1 LKVLF
6 YKKSF
11 VCNLLISDRKLLIE
25 VKMAETAM
33 EFIKE
38 RVSLLPEFSDEMWT
52 EEIEALVKPFVES
65 LIAKQNNEHQR
76 LFVAIGE
83 KQNAK
88 ADAASKEV
96 NEDDIEYK
104 LCVTTGSDLDFGGT
118 KISTIVYFIL
128 PRFEDSEVDNN
139 DSSATLAQVTWGT
152 TNKKMAHSLLLRAS
166 TVYAP
171 AILAKGKDDDN
182 EDDEDD
188 DMSVLSEDL
197 STQKG
202 NNNRVAEGT
211 SDLVP
216 ALHRL
221 LASLTEM
228 VGNDEQASEENE
240 ASGGASKES
249 GTHAAV
255 LYVPSSLAR
264 GPELNDHAA
273 FLKLA
278 KDSSLVQ
285 QLESI
290 VVQWTRQV
298 RELLVRHDATIDS
311 DGLGPREEIS
321 FWNNATAELSATCK
335 QLQRVDVARTM
346 LVLEAAG
353 SSYHTNFHLLSARVN
368 NKLEEASSNVKFMG
382 NIIII

>member
-1 LKVLF
+1 
-6 YKKSF
+6 
-11 VCNLLISDRKLLIE
+11 
-25 VKMAETAM
+25 MAEAAM

-38 RVSLLPEFSDEMWT
+38 RVSLLPEFEPEMWN
-52 EEIEALVKPFVES
+52 EDIETNMNPFIDS
-65 LIAKQNNEHQR
+65 LLNQTQNNEHQR
-76 LFVAIGE
+76 LLVAIGE
-83 KQNAK
+83 KQINKSESDKPDEAK
-88 ADAASKEV
+88 TT
-96 NEDDIEYK
+96 
-104 LCVTTGSDLDFGGT
+104 LFVTTGSDIEFGGAN
-118 KISTIVYFIL
+118 ISTILYFIS
-128 PRFEDSEVDNN
+128 PRYDESNEKETTSTDNN
-139 DSSATLAQVTWGT
+139 DPSAILAQVTWGT
-152 TNKKMAHSLLLRAS
+152 TNQKKMSNSLLLRAS

-171 AILAKGKDDDN
+171 AILNKPREE
-182 EDDEDD
+182 EDDD

-197 STQKG
+197 SSHKQTSRG
-202 NNNRVAEGT
+202 AEGT

-228 VGNDEQASEENE
+228 VGNEQSTENE
-240 ASGGASKES
+240 EAGEAAGSGEDGVDGEVPFSD
-249 GTHAAV
+249 THAAV

-264 GPELNDHAA
+264 GPALDDHAA

-321 FWNNATAELSATCK
+321 FWNKATAELSATCK
-335 QLQRVDVARTM
+335 QLKRVDVARTM

-382 NIIII
+382 TCIYLFSYICVSHYSHIYL